1 MVYIYARGKQA
12 AVHIRSY
19 QVAGYTTVKEHLN
32 SHHRHYLDRSPTY
45 YIEKAKE
52 KSPELHLL
60 VQLLFEQPRHPEQL
74 YRTCDGL
81 LRLQK
86 KAPAASFAKACELA
100 IEYRNFSYRFVGRIL
115 QNNMEDHQDLPA
127 KEQFLPVHGNIR
139 GKEYYTNHYPIL
151 KMNIETQLKQLRL
164 HGMGRS
170 WQALMETRKH
180 HELSFTEGMEM
191 LLQAEEDDR
200 SDKRFERLQRGAHF
214 RYQASIEELQLE
226 TSRGLDKSLVANLAT
241 GDYIAKGE
249 AVLVCGS
256 TGTGKSFLASALGHH
271 ACSQGYKVVYYNLHK
286 LLLKTKMSRI
296 DGTIYKFFEKLSRT
310 DLLILD
316 DFGLTHLEQQQRMDF
331 MEIIEDR
338 HASKT
343 TIIASQLP
351 VASWYD
357 VIGENTIADALLDRM
372 VHTSYRIELKGES
385 LRKKK

>member
-1 MVYIYARGKQA
+1 
-12 AVHIRSY
+12 
-19 QVAGYTTVKEHLN
+19 
-32 SHHRHYLDRSPTY
+32 
-45 YIEKAKE
+45 
-52 KSPELHLL
+52 
-60 VQLLFEQPRHPEQL
+60 
-74 YRTCDGL
+74 
-81 LRLQK
+81 
-86 KAPAASFAKACELA
+86 
-100 IEYRNFSYRFVGRIL
+100 
-115 QNNMEDHQDLPA
+115 
-127 KEQFLPVHGNIR
+127 
-139 GKEYYTNHYPIL
+139 
-151 KMNIETQLKQLRL
+151 MNIETQLKQLRL

-170 WQALMETRKH
+170 WQVLMETRKH

-214 RYQASIEELQLE
+214 RYQASIQELKME
-226 TSRGLDKSLVANLAT
+226 TARGLDKSLIANLAT
-241 GDYIAKGE
+241 ADYITKGE

-271 ACSQGYKVVYYNLHK
+271 ACSQGYKVIYYNLQK
-286 LLLKTKMSRI
+286 LLLKAKMSRI
-296 DGTIYKFFEKLSRT
+296 DGTIYKFFEKLSRA

-338 HASKT
+338 HACKA

-357 VIGENTIADALLDRM
+357 VIGENTIADALLDRL
-372 VHTSYRIELKGES
+372 VHTSYGIELKGES

>member
-1 MVYIYARGKQA
+1 MIEATNALSGYSE
-12 AVHIRSY
+12 VHTSAIR
-19 QVAGYTTVKEHLN
+19 
-32 SHHRHYLDRSPTY
+32 
-45 YIEKAKE
+45 
-52 KSPELHLL
+52 
-60 VQLLFEQPRHPEQL
+60 LLFRNCTWKHP
-74 YRTCDGL
+74 G
-81 LRLQK
+81 
-86 KAPAASFAKACELA
+86 
-100 IEYRNFSYRFVGRIL
+100 
-115 QNNMEDHQDLPA
+115 
-127 KEQFLPVHGNIR
+127 
-139 GKEYYTNHYPIL
+139 
-151 KMNIETQLKQLRL
+151 
-164 HGMGRS
+164 
-170 WQALMETRKH
+170 
-180 HELSFTEGMEM
+180 
-191 LLQAEEDDR
+191 
-200 SDKRFERLQRGAHF
+200 
-214 RYQASIEELQLE
+214 
-226 TSRGLDKSLVANLAT
+226 GLDKSLVANLAT

-271 ACSQGYKVVYYNLHK
+271 ACSQGYKVVYYNLQK

-338 HASKT
+338 HACKA

>member
-1 MVYIYARGKQA
+1 
-12 AVHIRSY
+12 
-19 QVAGYTTVKEHLN
+19 
-32 SHHRHYLDRSPTY
+32 
-45 YIEKAKE
+45 
-52 KSPELHLL
+52 
-60 VQLLFEQPRHPEQL
+60 
-74 YRTCDGL
+74 
-81 LRLQK
+81 
-86 KAPAASFAKACELA
+86 
-100 IEYRNFSYRFVGRIL
+100 
-115 QNNMEDHQDLPA
+115 
-127 KEQFLPVHGNIR
+127 
-139 GKEYYTNHYPIL
+139 
-151 KMNIETQLKQLRL
+151 MNIETQLRQLRL

-180 HELSFTEGMEM
+180 HELSFTQGMEM

-214 RYQASIEELQLE
+214 RYQASIEELQME

-271 ACSQGYKVVYYNLHK
+271 ACSQGYKVIYYNLQK

-338 HASKT
+338 HACKA

>member
-1 MVYIYARGKQA
+1 
-12 AVHIRSY
+12 
-19 QVAGYTTVKEHLN
+19 
-32 SHHRHYLDRSPTY
+32 
-45 YIEKAKE
+45 
-52 KSPELHLL
+52 
-60 VQLLFEQPRHPEQL
+60 
-74 YRTCDGL
+74 
-81 LRLQK
+81 
-86 KAPAASFAKACELA
+86 
-100 IEYRNFSYRFVGRIL
+100 
-115 QNNMEDHQDLPA
+115 
-127 KEQFLPVHGNIR
+127 
-139 GKEYYTNHYPIL
+139 
-151 KMNIETQLKQLRL
+151 MNIETQLRQLHL

-180 HELSFTEGMEM
+180 HELSFTEGIEL

-200 SDKRFERLQRGAHF
+200 SDKRFERLQRSAHF
-214 RYQASIEELQLE
+214 RYQASIQELHME

-241 GDYIAKGE
+241 GDYINKGE
-249 AVLVCGS
+249 AVLVSGS
-256 TGTGKSFLASALGHH
+256 TGTGKSFFASALGHH
-271 ACSQGYKVVYYNLHK
+271 ACSQGYKVVYYNLQK

-338 HASKT
+338 HACKS

-385 LRKKK
+385 LRKKR

>member
-1 MVYIYARGKQA
+1 
-12 AVHIRSY
+12 
-19 QVAGYTTVKEHLN
+19 
-32 SHHRHYLDRSPTY
+32 
-45 YIEKAKE
+45 
-52 KSPELHLL
+52 
-60 VQLLFEQPRHPEQL
+60 
-74 YRTCDGL
+74 
-81 LRLQK
+81 
-86 KAPAASFAKACELA
+86 
-100 IEYRNFSYRFVGRIL
+100 
-115 QNNMEDHQDLPA
+115 
-127 KEQFLPVHGNIR
+127 
-139 GKEYYTNHYPIL
+139 
-151 KMNIETQLKQLRL
+151 MNIETQLRQLRL
-164 HGMGRS
+164 QGMGRS

-214 RYQASIEELQLE
+214 RYQASIQELHME

-271 ACSQGYKVVYYNLHK
+271 ACSQGYKVVYYNLQK

-338 HASKT
+338 HACKA

>member
-1 MVYIYARGKQA
+1 
-12 AVHIRSY
+12 
-19 QVAGYTTVKEHLN
+19 
-32 SHHRHYLDRSPTY
+32 
-45 YIEKAKE
+45 
-52 KSPELHLL
+52 
-60 VQLLFEQPRHPEQL
+60 
-74 YRTCDGL
+74 
-81 LRLQK
+81 
-86 KAPAASFAKACELA
+86 
-100 IEYRNFSYRFVGRIL
+100 
-115 QNNMEDHQDLPA
+115 
-127 KEQFLPVHGNIR
+127 
-139 GKEYYTNHYPIL
+139 
-151 KMNIETQLKQLRL
+151 MNIETQLRQLRL

-200 SDKRFERLQRGAHF
+200 SDKRFERLQKSAHF
-214 RYQASIEELQLE
+214 RYQASIQELHME

-249 AVLVCGS
+249 AVLVSGS
-256 TGTGKSFLASALGHH
+256 TGTGKSFFASALGHH
-271 ACSQGYKVVYYNLHK
+271 ACSQGYKVVYYNLQK

-338 HASKT
+338 HACKA